1 MGAGSSFVGR
11 AAELA
16 LLAAQAAAASRGE
29 GRVVLIG
36 GEPGIGKTRLA
47 GEAAARAAAAG
58 MRCVRSR
65 AVPDEG
71 CPPYWMF
78 GQVVRE
84 LAVDYEPN
92 GPQRADLE
100 VLAPTAGPGASSP
113 DAPSEAPPETLSD
126 ALAGRRFAVFESVRG
141 YLTGAAAAT
150 GLVLMFDD
158 VHWADAPSLRLL
170 RHLSTGLG
178 AARLLLLI
186 TYRDTETIG
195 RDELTAFLAALAREE
210 AVSRIRLTGLSQDE
224 VAAQLAAVTGAAVAP
239 EVAAA
244 IGRRTRGN
252 PFFVGELGR
261 LHSAN
266 SGGAS
271 SEGASSE
278 GASSER
284 ASSERASSDWSSP
297 GSLPEAVRDAVRVRL
312 HDLTPT
318 CREVLC
324 AAAVLGAD
332 LDPAAVAAVS
342 GREVTAV
349 LAALDEAAAAG
360 LVLSGA
366 GWSFGHD
373 LVRETARLELP
384 TAERLA
390 VHARMG
396 SYLRGHP
403 LRGQAD
409 AAPAVIAH
417 HLLESLP
424 AGDAAEAARW
434 AERAASAAMGQ
445 LAWEDA
451 AVLYARA
458 VRAWPGAGP
467 ADRCRRLCGLAL
479 ARLRGFDLEGGSS
492 TLREAAEAAR
502 SAGDPVLIGEVA
514 LVMEGYTDPGWV
526 SLGKALCDE
535 ALAGLPGADAPLR
548 ARLLARRAAE
558 ATYHGEPEAGP
569 LSEEALAMA
578 ERLGDPHALRS
589 ALRARQLA
597 RGGPDGALDRVE
609 LGARMLALG
618 STDGDDEAE
627 LWGRLWRADAFAQ
640 LGRIDDCSAEI
651 ELLAPTV
658 SRLRSP
664 GPAWHLLRS
673 RAAVAYGRGEFGRTR
688 ELAAESARLAEHGHE
703 NMRTLT
709 AALLIRVN
717 ALTGRD
723 EWPTTDDFRWSP
735 PFGMAMQGVWHLAF
749 GRLDQARRC
758 YQPDSVLASV
768 PGIRYLI
775 TYAMF
780 GEMAS
785 ALGDA
790 KACGAVYRGLLPYAD
805 LFVCGGAGLTMIDGS
820 VHRYLGLAA
829 LGLGQADDAV
839 RHLRSAVSVNAREGL
854 LACEALATLD
864 LARALARRGRSG
876 DAAEASAL
884 AASAAAVGERLGM
897 LPLARDARA
906 LAGSPDGFAAAGPLT
921 RRESEVA
928 GLVARGLSNRQIAA
942 ALHISERTAEN
953 HVQHILTKLGLQNRT
968 QVASWA
974 ASRER
979 LVAGGQP
986 EGDVGGFQDAV
997 DDGGEVG
1004 ANGVEVNG
1012 VLEVGGQDVTPRAFR
1027 ERYRWDGWGGTEAEN
1042 PARSGS

>member
-100 VLAPTAGPGASSP
+100 VLAPTAGPDASPP
-113 DAPSEAPPETLSD
+113 DAPSEAPPETRSD

-186 TYRDTETIG
+186 TYRDTETVG

-261 LHSAN
+261 LHRAN
-266 SGGAS
+266 SRGAS
-271 SEGASSE
+271 SEGASSD
-278 GASSER
+278 G
-284 ASSERASSDWSSP
+284 SSP

-312 HDLTPT
+312 HDLTPA

-360 LVLSGA
+360 LVVSGA

-569 LSEEALAMA
+569 LSEEALSMA

-609 LGARMLALG
+609 VGARMLALG
-618 STDGDDEAE
+618 ITDGDDEAE

-673 RAAVAYGRGEFGRTR
+673 RAAVAYGRGEFGRAR

-723 EWPTTDDFRWSP
+723 EWPTTDDFRRSP
-735 PFGMAMQGVWHLAF
+735 PFGMAMRGVWHLAF

-758 YQPDSVLASV
+758 YQPDSALASV
-768 PGIRYLI
+768 PEIRYLI

-790 KACGAVYRGLLPYAD
+790 EACGAVYRGLLPYAD
-805 LFVCGGAGLTMIDGS
+805 LFICGGAGLTMIDGS
-820 VHRYLGLAA
+820 VHRYLGLAV

-906 LAGSPDGFAAAGPLT
+906 LAGSPDGFAAAGRLT

-974 ASRER
+974 A
-979 LVAGGQP
+979 G
-986 EGDVGGFQDAV
+986 
-997 DDGGEVG
+997 
-1004 ANGVEVNG
+1004 
-1012 VLEVGGQDVTPRAFR
+1012 R
-1027 ERYRWDGWGGTEAEN
+1027 ERYGWGGTGAEN
-1042 PARSGS
+1042 PGRSGS

>member
-1 MGAGSSFVGR
+1 M
-11 AAELA
+11 
-16 LLAAQAAAASRGE
+16 
-29 GRVVLIG
+29 
-36 GEPGIGKTRLA
+36 
-47 GEAAARAAAAG
+47 
-58 MRCVRSR
+58 
-65 AVPDEG
+65 
-71 CPPYWMF
+71 
-78 GQVVRE
+78 
-84 LAVDYEPN
+84 
-92 GPQRADLE
+92 
-100 VLAPTAGPGASSP
+100 
-113 DAPSEAPPETLSD
+113 
-126 ALAGRRFAVFESVRG
+126 FESVRG

-186 TYRDTETIG
+186 TYRDTETVG

-239 EVAAA
+239 GVAAA

-266 SGGAS
+266 SVGAS
-271 SEGASSE
+271 SE
-278 GASSER
+278 
-284 ASSERASSDWSSP
+284 WSSP

-312 HDLTPT
+312 HDLTPA

-360 LVLSGA
+360 LVVSGT

-373 LVRETARLELP
+373 LVRETAQLELP

-403 LRGQAD
+403 LRGQTD

-451 AVLYARA
+451 AVFYARA

-514 LVMEGYTDPGWV
+514 LVMEGYTDPRWV

-535 ALAGLPGADAPLR
+535 ALAGLPGVDAPLR

-618 STDGDDEAE
+618 ITDGDDEAE

-640 LGRIDDCSAEI
+640 LGRIGDCSAEI

-673 RAAVAYGRGEFGRTR
+673 RAAVAYGRGEFGRAR

-709 AALLIRVN
+709 AALLMQGQRADRAGRV
-717 ALTGRD
+717 AH
-723 EWPTTDDFRWSP
+723 PTDFRWSP
-735 PFGMAMQGVWHLAF
+735 PFGMAMRGR
-749 GRLDQARRC
+749 GRLRLR
-758 YQPDSVLASV
+758 
-768 PGIRYLI
+768 
-775 TYAMF
+775 
-780 GEMAS
+780 
-785 ALGDA
+785 
-790 KACGAVYRGLLPYAD
+790 
-805 LFVCGGAGLTMIDGS
+805 
-820 VHRYLGLAA
+820 AA
-829 LGLGQADDAV
+829 
-839 RHLRSAVSVNAREGL
+839 
-854 LACEALATLD
+854 
-864 LARALARRGRSG
+864 
-876 DAAEASAL
+876 
-884 AASAAAVGERLGM
+884 
-897 LPLARDARA
+897 
-906 LAGSPDGFAAAGPLT
+906 
-921 RRESEVA
+921 
-928 GLVARGLSNRQIAA
+928 
-942 ALHISERTAEN
+942 
-953 HVQHILTKLGLQNRT
+953 
-968 QVASWA
+968 
-974 ASRER
+974 
-979 LVAGGQP
+979 
-986 EGDVGGFQDAV
+986 
-997 DDGGEVG
+997 
-1004 ANGVEVNG
+1004 
-1012 VLEVGGQDVTPRAFR
+1012 
-1027 ERYRWDGWGGTEAEN
+1027 
-1042 PARSGS
+1042 

>member
-1 MGAGSSFVGR
+1 MGSGSSFVGR

-100 VLAPTAGPGASSP
+100 VLAPTAGPGASPP

-141 YLTGAAAAT
+141 YLTGAAAAA

-186 TYRDTETIG
+186 TYRDTETVG
-195 RDELTAFLAALAREE
+195 RGELTAFLAALAREE

-239 EVAAA
+239 GVAAA

-266 SGGAS
+266 SRGAS
-271 SEGASSE
+271 SEGASSD
-278 GASSER
+278 G
-284 ASSERASSDWSSP
+284 SSP

-360 LVLSGA
+360 LVVSGA

-451 AVLYARA
+451 AVFYARA

-492 TLREAAEAAR
+492 TLREAAAAAR

-514 LVMEGYTDPGWV
+514 LVMEGYTDPRWV

-535 ALAGLPGADAPLR
+535 ALAGLPGIDAPLR

-558 ATYHGEPEAGP
+558 ATYRWEPEAGP
-569 LSEEALAMA
+569 LSEQALAMA
-578 ERLGDPHALRS
+578 ERLGDPRALRS
-589 ALRARQLA
+589 ALRARQVA
-597 RGGPDGALDRVE
+597 RGGPDGALDRVS
-609 LGARMLALG
+609 LGSRMLALG
-618 STDGDDEAE
+618 LADGDDEAI
-627 LWGRLWRADAFAQ
+627 LWGRLWRVDAFAQ
-640 LGRIDDCSAEI
+640 LGRVASAAA
-651 ELLAPTV
+651 ELASVEPTV
-658 SRLRSP
+658 TRLRSP
-664 GPAWHLLRS
+664 GPLWHLRRS
-673 RAAVAYGRGEFGRTR
+673 ELALAYGRGEFDRAFR
-688 ELAAESARLAEHGHE
+688 LASECLELAAHGHE
-703 NMRTLT
+703 NMRSLT
-709 AALLIRVN
+709 ASVVVRLN
-717 ALTGRD
+717 AVTGRD
-723 EWPTTDDFRWSP
+723 EWLPPSLADFAWSP
-735 PFGMAMQGVWHLAF
+735 PFGMAMRALWHLTL
-749 GRLDQARRC
+749 GRVCEAREC
-758 YQPDSVLASV
+758 YQRDEAFVSV

-775 TYAMF
+775 TYAAFAELCAAF
-780 GEMAS
+780 GDAEVAAAAYS
-785 ALGDA
+785 AL
-790 KACGAVYRGLLPYAD
+790 LPHAD
-805 LFVCGGAGLTMIDGS
+805 LFVCGGAGLTMLDGS
-820 VHRYLGLAA
+820 VQRYLGLAA
-829 LGLGQADDAV
+829 LTLGRPADAV
-839 RHLRSAVSVNAREGL
+839 RHLRAAVAVNEREGL
-854 LACEALATLD
+854 AACAALAAFD
-864 LARALARRGRSG
+864 LARALARR
-876 DAAEASAL
+876 DPAEASAL
-884 AASAAAVGERLGM
+884 AASSAAAAERLGM
-897 LPLARDARA
+897 VPLLRSARSLSAT
-906 LAGSPDGFAAAGPLT
+906 LDGTAAGPLT
-921 RRESEVA
+921 RREGEIA
-928 GLVARGLSNRQIAA
+928 ALIARGLTNRQIAA

-953 HVQHILTKLGLQNRT
+953 HVQHILTKLGLHTRT
-968 QVASWA
+968 QIATWA
-974 ASRER
+974 VTQSR
-979 LVAGGQP
+979 
-986 EGDVGGFQDAV
+986 
-997 DDGGEVG
+997 
-1004 ANGVEVNG
+1004 
-1012 VLEVGGQDVTPRAFR
+1012 
-1027 ERYRWDGWGGTEAEN
+1027 
-1042 PARSGS
+1042 